1 MLEFLKDVRVLEVSL
16 FSADALGGHLADLG
30 AEVIKVEP
38 PGGGGFRGAA
48 VSGGELQDSHWN
60 RGKKSV
66 AINLK
71 TPGGQEVFRRLAA
84 TSAVVIDGLRY
95 GTAHRLGFSYDEIVA
110 VNPTVVYCVLNGM
123 GSYGPYT
130 RLATHGLS
138 FDCFA
143 GLSPPIIDADGT
155 PRLSG
160 AATGTTGVLAGPLY
174 AAMGVLAALHA
185 AGRDRKPQYV
195 EVAQVDAAINWNF
208 QQLTAL
214 ANGRPTYGEGIRASL
229 RYQYYETN
237 DGNYVVFNA
246 LEDKFW
252 LRFCESL
259 ERMDLYEPGR
269 RKPGEDVEAEV
280 LLRNELTAI
289 FKARTRREWT
299 EFFIATDIAGAP
311 AFLGADL
318 FDDDHTKAR
327 RLVYEQAHPDG
338 TSKRM
343 VGTCIKTKPDDGFAP
358 PGAPHVGQH
367 TEEVLTRLAGY
378 DAAGI
383 ERLRS
388 AGTI

>member
-1 MLEFLKDVRVLEVSL
+1 MELLRDVRVLEVSL

-38 PGGGGFRGAA
+38 PGGGGFRGSA
-48 VSGGELQDSHWN
+48 VSGGDLQDSHWN

-71 TPGGQEVFRRLAA
+71 TSEGQEAFRRLAA
-84 TSAVVIDGLRY
+84 KAAVVIDGLRY
-95 GTAHRLGFSYDEIVA
+95 GTADRLGFSYDDIVA
-110 VNPTVVYCVLNGM
+110 VNPTVVYCALNGM

-130 RLATHGLS
+130 RLPTHGLS

-143 GLSPPIIDADGT
+143 GLSPPIIEADGT

-185 AGRDRKPQYV
+185 ARRDDKPQYI

-208 QQLTAL
+208 QHLTAL
-214 ANGRPTYGEGIRASL
+214 ANGQPAYGEGIRASL
-229 RYQYYETN
+229 RYQYYETS

-252 LRFCESL
+252 RRFCESL
-259 ERMDLYEPGR
+259 DRMDLYEPGR
-269 RKPGEDVEAEV
+269 RKPGADAEAEAW
-280 LLRNELTAI
+280 LREELTAM
-289 FKARTRREWT
+289 FKSRTRRAWT
-299 EFFIATDIAGAP
+299 DFFIATDIAGAP

-318 FDDDHTKAR
+318 FEDDHTKAR
-327 RLVYEQAHPDG
+327 RLVYEQAQADG
-338 TSKRM
+338 TSQRFI
-343 VGTCIKTKPDDGFAP
+343 GTCIKTKPDEDFAP
-358 PGAPHVGQH
+358 PAAPHVGQQ
-367 TEEVLTRLAGY
+367 TEELLAALAGY
-378 DAAGI
+378 EPAGI
-383 ERLRS
+383 ARLR
-388 AGTI
+388 AIGAI

>member
-1 MLEFLKDVRVLEVSL
+1 MNLLKDVRVLEVSL

-38 PGGGGFRGAA
+38 PGGGGFRGSA
-48 VSGGELQDSHWN
+48 VAGGELQDSHWN

-66 AINLK
+66 ALNLK
-71 TPGGQEVFRRLAA
+71 TSEGQEAFRRLAA
-84 TSAVVIDGLRY
+84 TSAVVIDGLRH
-95 GTAHRLGFSYDEIVA
+95 GTAQRLGFSYDDVVA

-143 GLSPPIIDADGT
+143 GLSPPVIDADGT

-160 AATGTTGVLAGPLY
+160 SATGMTGVLAGPLY

-185 AGRDRKPQYV
+185 AGRDGKPQYI

-208 QQLTAL
+208 QHLTAL
-214 ANGRPTYGEGIRASL
+214 ANGRPSYGEGIRASL
-229 RYQYYETN
+229 RYQYYRTL
-237 DGNYVVFNA
+237 DRNYVVFNA

-252 LRFCESL
+252 RRFCEAL

-269 RKPGEDVEAEV
+269 GRPGEDVEVEAR
-280 LLRNELTAI
+280 LREELTAI
-289 FKARTRREWT
+289 FEGRTRKEWT
-299 EFFIATDIAGAP
+299 DFFIATDIAGAP

-318 FDDDHTKAR
+318 FDDDHAKDR
-327 RLVYEQAHPDG
+327 RLTYEQTQPNG
-338 TSKRM
+338 TSQRM
-343 VGTCIKTKPDDGFAP
+343 MATCIKTKPDERFSP
-358 PGAPHVGQH
+358 PGAPHVGEH
-367 TEEVLTRLAGY
+367 TEELLTTLAGY
-378 DAAGI
+378 DADGI
-383 ERLRS
+383 ARLR
-388 AGTI
+388 AIEAI

>member
-1 MLEFLKDVRVLEVSL
+1 VEFLKDVRVLEVSL
-16 FSADALGGHLADLG
+16 FSTDALGGHLADLG
-30 AEVIKVEP
+30 AEVVKVEP
-38 PGGGGFRGAA
+38 PGGGGFRGPA

-66 AINLK
+66 TLNLK
-71 TPGGQEVFRRLAA
+71 TQQGQEAFRRLAA
-84 TSAVVIDGLRY
+84 TSAVVIDGLRH
-95 GTAHRLGFSYDEIVA
+95 GAADRLGFGYDAMVA
-110 VNPTVVYCVLNGM
+110 ANPTVVYCVLNGM

-143 GLSPPIIDADGT
+143 GLSPPEIAADGT

-160 AATGTTGVLAGPLY
+160 SATGTTGVLAGPLY

-185 AGRDRKPQYV
+185 AKRDGTPQYV

-208 QQLTAL
+208 QQLTAS
-214 ANGRPTYGEGIRASL
+214 ANGKPSYSEGIRASL
-229 RYQYYETN
+229 RYQYYRTR
-237 DGNYVVFNA
+237 DQNYVVFNA

-252 LRFCESL
+252 LRFCEAL

-269 RKPGEDVEAEV
+269 QQPGKDLEGEAR
-280 LLRNELTAI
+280 LRQELTAI
-289 FKARTRREWT
+289 FESRTRKEWT
-299 EFFIATDIAGAP
+299 DFFIATDIAGSP

-318 FDDDHTKAR
+318 FDDDHAKVR
-327 RLVYEQAHPDG
+327 RLTYEQAQSDG
-338 TSKRM
+338 TSQQM
-343 VGTCIKTKPDDGFAP
+343 MGTCIKTQAEEEFAP
-358 PGAPHVGQH
+358 RAAPQVGQH
-367 TEEVLTRLAGY
+367 TEELLTSLAGY

-388 AGTI
+388 SHAI